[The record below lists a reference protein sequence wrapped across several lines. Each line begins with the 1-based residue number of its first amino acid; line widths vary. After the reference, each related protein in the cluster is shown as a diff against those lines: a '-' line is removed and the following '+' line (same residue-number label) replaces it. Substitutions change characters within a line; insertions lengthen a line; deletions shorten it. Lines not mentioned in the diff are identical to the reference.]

1 MDASL
6 RDGKSYEFGSF
17 IMDPA
22 HRVLT
27 HQGSEVAL
35 SPTLFEA
42 LLFLVEHSG
51 RVVSKEEL
59 LDAVWPSKFVADAN
73 VSQTIFTLRKALAEA
88 GAREPLIATAPR
100 RGYRFTGPVRVRT
113 HMITRTAGA
122 APVEDSPL
130 GSLLG
135 GQPSQPSSRIPRVS
149 WRTAVLS
156 AAVLLAILGGFVALR
171 LRGAG
176 HAPPA
181 ASVVALADFQNSTGD
196 PIFDRTLDKA
206 LRIDLEQSPFVTVL
220 SQRQVGD
227 TLTQMTRASDA
238 PLTTALA
245 EEVCVRNNGQAAIEG
260 SIARL
265 GERYLLTLTATDCSS
280 DHVLAAEKAQIA
292 SREAVI
298 PALDRLIG
306 RIRQRLGESGE
317 SVAKFN
323 VPIMNEKTASLA
335 AIKAYSEGSYL
346 ENHGRDDEAMAL
358 FQHAVELDPNFAAAY
373 NAISAI
379 NSNLRQDDAA
389 KLNITKAY
397 NLRSSVNE
405 ELNLNISMLY
415 NVYVTNNYS
424 EIIRIGRIMTE
435 IYPRQSSAW
444 INLGNAESWLGQ
456 YPSAVEAG
464 ERGVALAPGRA
475 LSYVVLARALMHAGR
490 LDEAAAVLARSA
502 AKGFVGGE
510 APGLTMQISIAR
522 GDSAAVEQ
530 AIAAANGKPYESDV
544 LQLAATNAYR
554 QGQVRRGD
562 EFYQRAAAILASQG
576 MTDYALASHALDL
589 ARLGLADQARALLA
603 SRPANADPIGNAN
616 AILAFATIG
625 DAARARALLDGEH
638 RERPADTLLNAMFAP
653 ELRAVLA
660 LRQDR
665 PLEAV
670 ADLQPALA
678 YEARDYDVPYLRGR
692 AYLAAKDGAH
702 AAAEFHKILDHPGV
716 LPEDE
721 QRSLAQL
728 GLARA
733 NALQHD
739 TAASRKAYE
748 QFFADWKD
756 ADPDLP
762 PLRDARA
769 EYARA
774 LPARKPGERFK
785 VRPYVR

>member
-6 RDGKSYEFGSF
+6 RDGKSYEFGPF
-17 IMDPA
+17 VMDPT

-27 HQGSEVAL
+27 HEGSEVAL

-42 LLFLVEHSG
+42 LLYFVEHAG

-59 LDAVWPSKFVADAN
+59 LDAIWPGKVVAEAN

-88 GAREPLIATAPR
+88 GAPHPLIATAPR
-100 RGYRFTGPVRVRT
+100 RGYRFTGAVRVHA
-113 HMITRTAGA
+113 HMT
-122 APVEDSPL
+122 APVSAAALTEDGPV
-130 GSLLG
+130 GSIRLE
-135 GQPSQPSSRIPRVS
+135 QPAKRSTAIFRLST
-149 WRTAVLS
+149 RTAVLS
-156 AAVLLAILGGFVALR
+156 GAVLLAIVGGCVALW

-176 HAPPA
+176 RAPPA

-220 SQRQVGD
+220 SQRQVGE

-238 PLTTALA
+238 RLTTALA
-245 EEVCVRNNGQAAIEG
+245 EEVCVRNNGQAAIDG

-265 GERYLLTLTATDCSS
+265 GDRYLLTLTATDCSS

-306 RIRQRLGESGE
+306 RIREKLGESGE

-335 AIKAYSEGSYL
+335 AIKAYSEGGYL
-346 ENHGRDDEAMAL
+346 ENHGKDDEAMAL

-379 NSNLRQDDAA
+379 NSNRRQDDAA

-415 NVYVTNNYS
+415 NIYVTNNYS
-424 EIIRIGRIMTE
+424 EIIRIGRVMTE

-444 INLGNAESWLGQ
+444 INLGNSESWLGQ
-456 YPSAVEAG
+456 YSAAIEAG
-464 ERGVALAPGRA
+464 ERGVTLAPGRA

-490 LDEAAAVLARSA
+490 LDEAEAVLARSA

-510 APGLTMQISIAR
+510 APGLMMQINMAR
-522 GDSAAVEQ
+522 NDSAAVER

-554 QGQVRRGD
+554 QGQVGRGD
-562 EFYQRAAAILASQG
+562 ELYARAAAILASQG
-576 MTDYALASHALDL
+576 MTDYTIASHALDL
-589 ARLGLADQARALLA
+589 ARLGMADQARALLA
-603 SRPANADPIGNAN
+603 HRPASADQMGNAN
-616 AILAFATIG
+616 AIVAFATIG
-625 DAARARALLDGEH
+625 DAARARTFLDGEL

-653 ELRAVLA
+653 EVRAVQA
-660 LRQDR
+660 LGRGK
-665 PLEAV
+665 PSEAV

-702 AAAEFHKILDHPGV
+702 AAVEFHKILDHPGV

-733 NALQHD
+733 NVLQHD
-739 TAASRKAYE
+739 MPASRKAYE

-762 PLRDARA
+762 PLREARA
-769 EYARA
+769 EYARLSPLAAVPSGVGA
-774 LPARKPGERFK
+774 L
-785 VRPYVR
+785 